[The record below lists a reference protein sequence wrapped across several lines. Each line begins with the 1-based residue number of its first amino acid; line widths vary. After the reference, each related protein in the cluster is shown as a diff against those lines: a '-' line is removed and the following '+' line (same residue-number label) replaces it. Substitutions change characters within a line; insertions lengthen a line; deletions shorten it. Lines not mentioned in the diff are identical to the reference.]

1 MAFAKPDSLLGVLFD
16 KAKKTLM
23 RYPIKSTDREYIVPD
38 GVEVIG
44 AHAFQNA
51 RNLKKIILPP
61 SVSRIEDSA
70 FDDCKSLEEIIIP
83 ASVTVIGDWTFHGC
97 DKLKILSLSKN
108 VARIG
113 LYAFGSCEALEE
125 IRVDEDNSSYKSL
138 DGNLYTKDG
147 TVLLQYAIGKKNT
160 EFILPDTVRTVAFRA
175 ISDAFFLE
183 YIDLNNAIFIEKK
196 AMYYATSL
204 KKVTYK
210 SEASFG
216 DQVFDHTSDS
226 LIREVI

>member
-1 MAFAKPDSLLGVLFD
+1 VLFD
-16 KAKKTLM
+16 KAKKTLV

-51 RNLKKIILPP
+51 PNLKKIILPT

-70 FDDCKSLEEIIIP
+70 FDDYKSLEEIIIP
-83 ASVTVIGDWTFHGC
+83 SAVTVIGDWAFHGC
-97 DKLKILSLSKN
+97 DKLKKLSLSKN

-113 LYAFGSCEALEE
+113 LYAFGSCEGLEE
-125 IRVDEDNSSYKSL
+125 IWVDEDNSSYKSL

-183 YIDLNNAIFIEKK
+183 YIDLNNAIFIKKK
-196 AMYYATSL
+196 AMYYAISL
-204 KKVTYK
+204 KKVKFK

-216 DQVFDHTSDS
+216 DQVFEHTSDN